1 MRAALCFFLAIILLA
16 AAAPV
21 HAGANRIISLAPS
34 ITEVLFALGVGS
46 RVIGVSTYCDYPPE
60 AAQVEKVGT
69 FLAPNIERIIAKKP
83 DLIIAVPS
91 PANRNA
97 VESVRDLGLQVL
109 VVDPESVTSIFEAVA
124 TIAAAVGVPE
134 AGTALRD
141 RVQARLAAVRARL
154 EGVATRS
161 VLMAVDHRPLIVAGS
176 GTYQDELITLAGGS
190 NLGRQ
195 AGSHWPQVGIEFV
208 VAQGPEVIVD
218 TTMGT
223 DEAVKPTDFWNLFT
237 TIPAVREKRIYGA
250 RAFILL
256 RPGPRVAESVETMAR
271 FIHPERFEGGR

>member
-1 MRAALCFFLAIILLA
+1 MRAVRSFLLAIILLTA
-16 AAAPV
+16 RPV
-21 HAGANRIISLAPS
+21 HAGAHRIISLAPS

-46 RVIGVSTYCDYPPE
+46 RVVGVSTYCDYPPE
-60 AAQVEKVGT
+60 AAQVDKVGT

-97 VESVRDLGLQVL
+97 VESVRELGLRVL
-109 VVDPESVTSIFEAVA
+109 VVDPESVVSIFEAVT
-124 TIAAAVGVPE
+124 TIANAVGVPE
-134 AGTALRD
+134 AGSALRD

-154 EGVATRS
+154 EGVTTRS

-195 AGSHWPQVGIEFV
+195 AGSHWPHVGIEFV
-208 VAQGPEVIVD
+208 VAQAPEVIVD
-218 TTMGT
+218 TTMGS
-223 DEAVKPTDFWNLFT
+223 DEAVKPTDFWDPFT
-237 TIPAVREKRIYGA
+237 TIPAVREKRIHGA
-250 RAFILL
+250 RAFVLL
-256 RPGPRVAESVETMAR
+256 RPGPRVAEGVETMAQ
-271 FIHPERFEGGR
+271 FIHPERFPDPR